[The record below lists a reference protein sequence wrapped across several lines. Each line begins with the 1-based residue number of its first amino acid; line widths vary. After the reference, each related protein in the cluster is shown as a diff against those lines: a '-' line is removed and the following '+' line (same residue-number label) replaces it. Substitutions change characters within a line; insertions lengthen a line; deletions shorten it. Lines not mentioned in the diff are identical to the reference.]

1 MAIPWRVE
9 DNDLRIPEE
18 LQAGVYASVLSAWY
32 TPHEFTLDFGTP
44 VEDDPERQLGAV
56 ARVKVPPG
64 VVFELIRILHAKMTL
79 YEEKYGPIH
88 YPDRRSEDE

>member
-1 MAIPWRVE
+1 MATTWRVE
-9 DNDLRIPEE
+9 DDDLRIPEE

-44 VEDDPERQLGAV
+44 VEGDPERQLRAV